1 MCGICG
7 RYSPDGVEAADLQ
20 PMLDSMAYRGP
31 DDEGIYVNGRIG
43 MGSRRLSVIDL
54 PGGRQPLSN
63 EKGTI
68 WIVHNGEIYNY
79 RELRRELE
87 ESGHVFRTESDTEVI
102 VHLYEEHGERCVE
115 KLNGMFAFAI
125 WDEDRQMLVLA
136 RDRIG
141 QKPLFYVHD
150 GQNFSFASELKGLL
164 AGGAQSREIDFQSI
178 HHFLS
183 LRFIPPPKTMLR
195 DFQKLPAAHVL
206 TFQNGSARLFRYWS
220 LSFRNKLALPEEELM
235 EVLRAKLEKAVSDH
249 LVSDVPVGAFLSG
262 GMDSSMIVAL
272 MAGTLGPGFK
282 TFSIGVEDQ
291 SFNELPYARM
301 VAERYRTEHIEDIVG
316 SDVILTLPDIVWH
329 MDEPSDPIAACQFHS
344 AALAARHVKVALGG
358 DGGDELFG
366 GFDRYLGIGYAG
378 HYARMPEFVRQYAV
392 GPMLTHLPES
402 FSYKSLT
409 QQLRWVHQLSF
420 LPGPAARYAEATL
433 FFRFNHRDKER
444 LLGPTMWNHVQEFDS
459 AGIIAAHFDD
469 AAGGDDPIDKM
480 LYADYMTRLA
490 EHSLMLT
497 DRMTMAHGLELRS
510 PFLDHELVELM
521 AAFPSNLK
529 IRGGVLKYALRKLAA
544 DYLPEAIRG
553 RGKQGFMFPIAAWFR
568 KDFHGFLERF
578 LLESSFVRM
587 GVFQE
592 QEVLRLV
599 DEHRRNRRDHHVRLW
614 MLLNLEIWQQLY
626 IEERSVSDVKE
637 NLRDSLLAA

>member
-7 RYSPDGVEAADLQ
+7 KYSPDGVQAADLQ
-20 PMLDSMAYRGP
+20 PMLDSMAHRGP
-31 DDEGIYVNGRIG
+31 DDEGFYVNGRIG
-43 MGSRRLSVIDL
+43 LGSRRLSVIDL
-54 PGGRQPLSN
+54 RGGRQPISN
-63 EKGTI
+63 EQATI
-68 WIVHNGEIYNY
+68 WTVHNGEIYNY

-87 ESGHVFRTESDTEVI
+87 EAGHVFRTESDTEVI
-102 VHLYEEHGERCVE
+102 VHLYEEHGESCVE

-125 WDEDRQMLVLA
+125 WDEKRQKLLLA

-150 GQNFSFASELKGLL
+150 DRGFSFASELKGLL
-164 AGGAQSREIDFQSI
+164 ANGERRREIDFQSI

-195 DFQKLPAAHVL
+195 NFHKLPAAHVL
-206 TFQNGSARLFRYWS
+206 TFQNGAVRMFRYWN

-235 EVLRAKLEKAVSDH
+235 EALHLKLTQAVRDH

-272 MAGTLGPGFK
+272 MAGELGPGFK
-282 TFSIGVEDQ
+282 TFSIGVADQ
-291 SFNELPYARM
+291 GFNERPYARM
-301 VAERYRTEHIEDIVG
+301 VAERYRTEHIDECVE
-316 SDVILTLPDIVWH
+316 SDVILTLPEIVWH
-329 MDEPSDPIAACQFHS
+329 MDEPSDPIAACQFRA
-344 AALAARHVKVALGG
+344 AALASRHVKVAVGG

-366 GFDRYLGIGYAG
+366 GFDRYLGIGFAG
-378 HYARMPEFVRQYAV
+378 HYARMPEFFRQHAV
-392 GPMLTHLPES
+392 GPVLTHLPES

-409 QQLRWVHQLSF
+409 QQLRWVHRLSF
-420 LPGPAARYAEATL
+420 LPGLAERYAEATL
-433 FFRFNHRDKER
+433 FFRFNHADKQR
-444 LLGPTMWNHVQEFDS
+444 LFGPALWNQVEAFDS
-459 AGIIAAHFDD
+459 AGIIAEQFE
-469 AAGGDDPIDKM
+469 AAEGGDDPVDKM
-480 LYADYMTRLA
+480 LYADYLTRLA

-544 DYLPEAIRG
+544 EYLPEAIRG

-568 KDFHGFLERF
+568 KDLHGFLERF
-578 LLESSFVRM
+578 LLESSFVRQ
-587 GVFQE
+587 GVFQK
-592 QEVLRLV
+592 QEVRRLV
-599 DEHRRNRRDHHVRLW
+599 EEHRRNRR
-614 MLLNLEIWQQLY
+614 
-626 IEERSVSDVKE
+626 
-637 NLRDSLLAA
+637 